1 MATLDNLS
9 SCTSSTSSSI
19 ICLGLTQS
27 VFFSLCCFR
36 SGWFPHFLFRCL
48 RSHLHITL
56 RTQWCHIDG
65 SSQEF
70 LAFTFK
76 LASQQAVS
84 LHSVGSLISG
94 HVISVIGSESKEEV
108 SAVEFVLDT
117 CRQLM
122 DSVLSLWSLHSTLAQ
137 AYSSTLLISCPS

>member
-1 MATLDNLS
+1 MFDVDSRNSLVCITITLGHFLGVATLDNLS
-9 SCTSSTSSSI
+9 SCTSSTSSFI

-36 SGWFPHFLFRCL
+36 LSWFLHFLFRL
-48 RSHLHITL
+48 RSHLRITL

-65 SSQEF
+65 SSQEL

-76 LASQQAVS
+76 LASRQAVR

-94 HVISVIGSESKEEV
+94 HIISVRGSES
-108 SAVEFVLDT
+108 
-117 CRQLM
+117 
-122 DSVLSLWSLHSTLAQ
+122 
-137 AYSSTLLISCPS
+137 

>member
-1 MATLDNLS
+1 MGFSKFSQPKLQLS
-9 SCTSSTSSSI
+9 NICTSSTSSSI

-36 SGWFPHFLFRCL
+36 SSWFLHFLFLFL
-48 RSHLHITL
+48 RSHLRITS

-65 SSQEF
+65 SSQEL

-76 LASQQAVS
+76 LAVR

-94 HVISVIGSESKEEV
+94 HVISVIGSESKGEV
-108 SAVEFVLDT
+108 SAV
-117 CRQLM
+117 
-122 DSVLSLWSLHSTLAQ
+122 
-137 AYSSTLLISCPS
+137 